1 MSTDLADVGFIG
13 LSSQS
18 KDLILNMNDKG
29 FSVAVYSRNWARAE
43 DFLAT
48 EAQGTNIRAITSLS
62 EFVSQLKTPRKIFLK
77 VMVGHAVDH
86 FILQIREYLDPSDI
100 LIDLANS
107 NYLDTARR
115 TRELEERGL
124 YFVGCGVG
132 GGLEAAR
139 TGPCLS
145 PGGSPYAW
153 PAVQAILQS
162 MAAQV
167 DGRPCCDWIAGGG
180 AGHFVKT
187 MQTGILHSNMQL
199 LAEAY
204 EMLRRVLGLTEDEIA
219 EIFATWNRGLLE
231 SALLNLTVDI
241 LKFKD
246 DDGEAMVTKIM
257 DRAGTKGAAKW
268 AAVEALEHDVC
279 FPITTQAVF
288 CRYLSWLK
296 EDRVRASRIF
306 GDPPM
311 ETFSGDKQAF
321 VNDLEQAVYA
331 SQVMLYCQTFG
342 VMAAV
347 PKNQWT
353 FNFQTI
359 AHIWRGCLIAGDIL
373 IHIGEAYKRTP
384 QLEALIHHN
393 FFRQAIERAQPG
405 WRRSVSEA
413 VIRGVSVQCLSAALA
428 YLDGYRSAVL
438 PANLV
443 QALDTCAQRGR
454 VA

>member
-13 LSSQS
+13 LTFRSR
-18 KDLILNMNDKG
+18 DLILNMNDKG
-29 FSVAVYSRNWARAE
+29 FSVAVYIRNWARAE
-43 DFLAT
+43 NFLAT
-48 EAQGTNIRAITSLS
+48 AAQGTNIRAITSLS

-77 VMVGHAVDH
+77 VMVGHGHAVDD
-86 FILQIREYLDPSDI
+86 FILQIQ
-100 LIDLANS
+100 
-107 NYLDTARR
+107 
-115 TRELEERGL
+115 LEERGL

-187 MQTGILHSNMQL
+187 MQTGILYSNMQL

-204 EMLRRVLGLTEDEIA
+204 EMLRRVLGLTEEEIA
-219 EIFATWNRGLLE
+219 EIFATWNRGFLK
-231 SALLNLTVDI
+231 SALLNLTVNI

-257 DRAGTKGAAKW
+257 DRAGQKGAAKW
-268 AAVEALEHDVC
+268 AVVEALEHDVC

-288 CRYLSWLK
+288 CRSLSCLK

-311 ETFSGDKQAF
+311 EAFSGDKQAF

-359 AHIWRGCLIAGDIL
+359 AHIWRGSLIAGDIL
-373 IHIGEAYKRTP
+373 IHIAEAYTWTP
-384 QLEALIHHN
+384 QLEALIHDN